1 MNFLF
6 SPDSIEGKKYKK
18 LVHYLCNVADVIYF
32 TFYEDLSLNDKVLE
46 LEQNGKRI
54 RVPKRIR
61 ERFDADV
68 FGYEIDDY
76 IAKFIFQYNSFYDL
90 LRDRP
95 YGTVLFYSGNN
106 EIIHIELEVFDDIYV
121 DTNDNNLIKEF
132 TDIQFGS

>member
-1 MNFLF
+1 M
-6 SPDSIEGKKYKK
+6 
-18 LVHYLCNVADVIYF
+18 ADVIYF

-46 LEQNGKRI
+46 LEQNCKSI
-54 RVPKRIR
+54 SVPKRIR

-95 YGTVLFYSGNN
+95 YGTVLFYSGNS
-106 EIIHIELEVFDDIYV
+106 EIIHIELEVFDDIYIV
-121 DTNDNNLIKEF
+121 TNDDNLIKEF
-132 TDIQFGS
+132 KDIQFDN